1 MVTILLYSL
10 PKCHEL
16 SLSYYVYMILTNHS
30 IINTSRNVF
39 KYVRKMTQGA
49 QNGGAGPP
57 NGGQGTPME
66 AKGYQWRSHVT
77 NKSLWRGPAGS
88 HVTNLAATGRAV
100 APPNVITFLVFYQHK
115 TIYVAFCK
123 WYVFKASLVA
133 SKTMESSLSYNVCY
147 DFQDPKHLP
156 KTTRMYDKWPNIT

>member
-1 MVTILLYSL
+1 
-10 PKCHEL
+10 
-16 SLSYYVYMILTNHS
+16 
-30 IINTSRNVF
+30 
-39 KYVRKMTQGA
+39 MTQGA

-66 AKGYQWRSHVT
+66 AKGYQWR
-77 NKSLWRGPAGS
+77 S

-133 SKTMESSLSYNVCY
+133 SKTMESSLSYNVCH
-147 DFQDPKHLP
+147 DFHDPKHLP
-156 KTTRMYDKWPNIT
+156 KTTKMY